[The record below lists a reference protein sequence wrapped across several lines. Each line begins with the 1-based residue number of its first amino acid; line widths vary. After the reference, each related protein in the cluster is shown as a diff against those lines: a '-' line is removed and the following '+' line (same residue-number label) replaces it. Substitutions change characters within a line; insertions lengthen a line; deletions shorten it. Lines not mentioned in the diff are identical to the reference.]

1 MPMRAASPR
10 WCRAA
15 LGVCALLAACATPS
29 DGPDGARGNAAR
41 PGSPAFPGID
51 QAVLMQPLDATRL
64 PPFDGAREE
73 VGDALGPGAR
83 IDRTL
88 PPADLWQRIRHGFG
102 MPDLDGPLVREK
114 TAWYAARPD
123 YLQRTLERASK
134 YLYHIVEAL
143 ERRGMPTEL
152 ALLPMVESSY
162 NPMAYSRAH
171 ASGLWQFIPT
181 TGKRYSLQQ
190 NWWYDARRDIVASTS
205 AALDYLSDLYE
216 LHGDWH
222 LALASY
228 NWGEGAVT
236 RAIQKNQAAGRPTDY
251 ASLAMPDETR
261 NYVPKLQALKNI
273 ISNPG
278 PFEVALDPIP
288 NRPYFSTVERSADI
302 DVQLAAK
309 LAEMPVTEFIA
320 LNPGLNRPLLRADV
334 TPRLV
339 LPADRVERF
348 HANLSRHNG
357 ETAVHWQVYH
367 PSRGESLDAVAKK
380 YRVPVA
386 RLREVNGL
394 HRRTRSAPSLLVVPL
409 NGAVLDPDKLP
420 IMYAPPLP
428 GAGRYHVVRRGD
440 TLWDIARRYDLSVRD
455 LQQWNDNV
463 RVLRPG
469 QRIEL
474 SGHARAAPSAKRVS
488 YQR

>member
-1 MPMRAASPR
+1 MLR
-10 WCRAA
+10 WRGGPSLATC
-15 LGVCALLAACATPS
+15 LLLAACATPGDS
-29 DGPDGARGNAAR
+29 LEALFGDAPK
-41 PGSPAFPGID
+41 PGSPAFPSIE
-51 QAVLMQPLDATRL
+51 QTVLMQPLDATQL
-64 PPFDGAREE
+64 PPFDGEREE
-73 VGDALGPGAR
+73 VIDALDPRAP
-83 IDRTL
+83 IDRTV

-114 TAWYAARPD
+114 MAWYAARPD
-123 YLQRTLERASK
+123 YLQRTIERASK
-134 YLYHIVEAL
+134 YLYYIVDAL

-190 NWWYDARRDIVASTS
+190 NWWYDARRDIVASTT

-236 RAIQKNQAAGRPTDY
+236 RAIQRNLAANRPTDY
-251 ASLAMPDETR
+251 ASLAMPEETR

-273 ISNPG
+273 IANPQ
-278 PFEVALDPIP
+278 PFNIALDPIP
-288 NRPYFSTVERSADI
+288 NRPYFSTIERSADI

-309 LAEMPVTEFIA
+309 LAEMPLEEFIE
-320 LNPGLNRPLLRADV
+320 LNPGLNRPLLRADIS
-334 TPRLV
+334 PRLV

-357 ETAVHWQVYH
+357 ATAVHWQVYH
-367 PSRGESLDAVAKK
+367 PRRGETLDAVAKK
-380 YRVPVA
+380 YRVPAA

-394 HRRTRSAPSLLVVPL
+394 HRRTRGAPSLLVVPL

-428 GAGRYHVVRRGD
+428 GAGRYHVVRKGD
-440 TLWDIARRYDLSVRD
+440 TLWGIARRYDLSVRD
-455 LQQWNDNV
+455 LKQWNDNV

-474 SGHARAAPSAKRVS
+474 SGFGYGKSRRSGKKYKRKK
-488 YQR
+488 